1 MAATLVPIFGLTRS
15 HTGLLLLG
23 PLVGF
28 FGTGYFSGFAAIASE
43 LFPTEVRATA
53 MGLTYNIGRGFSAIA
68 PFVVG
73 AIAKEYSFYSAFLF
87 LAAAFVL
94 AAMLALLLPET
105 KGKALE

>member
-1 MAATLVPIFGLTRS
+1 M
-15 HTGLLLLG
+15 LLALG

-53 MGLTYNIGRGFSAIA
+53 MGLTYNIGRGFSALA

-73 AIAKEYSFYSAFLF
+73 AIAKEYSFLAAFLL
-87 LAAAFVL
+87 LAAAFFL
-94 AAMLALLLPET
+94 AALFALALPET
-105 KGKALE
+105 RGKQLD